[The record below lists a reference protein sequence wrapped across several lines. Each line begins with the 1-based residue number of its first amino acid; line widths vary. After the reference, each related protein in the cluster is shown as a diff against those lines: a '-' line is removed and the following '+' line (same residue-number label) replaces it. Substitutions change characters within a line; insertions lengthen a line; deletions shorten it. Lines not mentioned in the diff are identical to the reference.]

1 MAPELFQ
8 EGGVYSFASD
18 FWSLGCVLYE
28 LATGKPPFSANG
40 LKELINEIL
49 ESSFEKVEGFT
60 PEFQD
65 LLIKLLEK
73 DPLRRIS
80 WEQLRKHPFWEEELP
95 KRPLPKQPQFD
106 NYITSKG
113 LDPEKFYKQ
122 IEKNSYF
129 IPLILTDPTINRVD
143 IARLSITVCISF
155 LKIIG

>member
-8 EGGVYSFASD
+8 EGGVYSFSSD

-28 LATGKPPFSANG
+28 LATGKPPFSAKN

-49 ESSFEKVEGFT
+49 ESSFDKVDGFS

-65 LLIKLLEK
+65 LLTKLLEK

-95 KRPLPKQPQFD
+95 QRNLPSQPQFD
-106 NYITSKG
+106 TYIKSKG

-122 IEKNSYF
+122 QEKSSYF
-129 IPLILTDPTINRVD
+129 IPFIAVDPSKRKADIL
-143 IARLSITVCISF
+143 RLSITVSF
-155 LKIIG
+155 RFLHTIG